1 MGLYF
6 VLQGVDFLGGQKTS
20 CLGHSSELQLNIC
33 MSKLTFKVL
42 YNNKKVNF
50 IIINYVEGT
59 TRKQFFFQ
67 EAVNRELK
75 CCVFAASCFLSR
87 R

>member
-1 MGLYF
+1 MGLHF

-59 TRKQFFFQ
+59 TRKQFFF
-67 EAVNRELK
+67 RKL
-75 CCVFAASCFLSR
+75 
-87 R
+87 